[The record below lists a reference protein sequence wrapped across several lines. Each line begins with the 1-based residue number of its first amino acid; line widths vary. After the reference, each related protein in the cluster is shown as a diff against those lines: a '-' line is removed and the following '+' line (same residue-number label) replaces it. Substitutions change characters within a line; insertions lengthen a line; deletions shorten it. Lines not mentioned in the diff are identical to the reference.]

1 MPDTPANP
9 TAKPVTLSFLHD
21 PTEADIRLDFLEY
34 WRTITKRKGAIISF
48 ALVITLLT
56 AVVVFVMTPVY
67 RATATVLIER
77 EKQKVVSVDDV
88 YSGFGSSREHF
99 QTQVE
104 LIKSHGVALRTI
116 NKLRLYDKPEFDPRA
131 PKKGVAALLESI
143 GFFTA
148 REPTVWN
155 EETLSK
161 AVLPAFTSHL
171 SIEPIRL
178 SQLVTISFESPNA
191 ELAAEVA
198 NTLANSYIQN
208 DLDARYEMTHQ
219 ASVWLQERVK
229 SLKDNLNESENA
241 LQSYREKKGI
251 ADVKGASQSGAG
263 EAVQQLTMQLI
274 TARAR
279 RAEAENAFKAIKGA
293 QASGE
298 LSSLPAV
305 LRSPM
310 VADSKRQEAEADRKM
325 SEVSQRYG
333 KQHPKFVQAEGE
345 LATARDN
352 VKRQVDMVVAGITQ
366 EYEAARG
373 TERALEGTLASAR
386 GAIVSLNRQEFGLN
400 VLERDADSNRQM
412 YDMFIKRAKETNVA
426 GDLQSTVGRVVDE
439 AAVPGRPV
447 KPNKP
452 ITISVALVLG
462 SLIGMMIAL
471 MLDLLD
477 NTLKRTEDVE
487 TRLKQPI
494 LTVLPLLSKEDL
506 DRKVSGT
513 QVLFS
518 PNSIYSEAIR
528 SARTGVLLSSVDL
541 PKRILVVTSSVPGE
555 GKTTFSAN
563 LALSH
568 ANTKKTLLIDAD
580 MRRPSLGK
588 AFGLEPSAAGL
599 SDLVAGSAKITDC
612 LRVLK
617 DTNLSYLPSGPVP
630 PNPLE
635 LLHSESF
642 KQTLGMLS
650 KLFDIIIIDSPPVE
664 LVSDA
669 LVIASQATGV
679 IFVTKAMSTPYPL
692 ARKAIRRIRRANGN
706 IIGVVLNALDF
717 KKAEK
722 YYGEYSV
729 YGKYGS
735 YRKSGYGGGYGQTYG
750 TPAAPSTTPPAK
762 A

>member
-1 MPDTPANP
+1 MSDTPAN
-9 TAKPVTLSFLHD
+9 TAAKPQTLSFLHD
-21 PTEADIRLDFLEY
+21 PTETDIRLDFLEY

-67 RATATVLIER
+67 RATATILIER

-88 YSGFGSSREHF
+88 YGGFGSSREHY

-104 LIKSHGVALRTI
+104 LIKSHAVALRTI
-116 NKLRLYDKPEFDPRA
+116 NRLRLYDKPEFDPRA

-148 REPTVWN
+148 REPAVWN

-198 NTLANSYIQN
+198 NTLANSYIEN

-241 LQSYREKKGI
+241 LQTYREKKGI
-251 ADVKGASQSGAG
+251 ADVKGATQSGAG

-293 QASGE
+293 QEGGE

-310 VADSKRQEAEADRKM
+310 VAESKKQEAEADRKM

-412 YDMFIKRAKETNVA
+412 YDMFIKRSKETNVA
-426 GDLQSTVGRVVDE
+426 GDLQSTVGRVVDQ

-494 LTVLPLLSKEDL
+494 LTVLPQLSKEEL

-513 QVLFS
+513 QVLFA

-568 ANTKKTLLIDAD
+568 ASTKKTLLIDAD

-599 SDLVAGSAKITDC
+599 SDLVAGNAKISDC

-650 KLFDIIIIDSPPVE
+650 NLFDIIIIDSPPVE

-750 TPAAPSTTPPAK
+750 TPAPATKPAAK